1 MLMMLV
7 PIGCE
12 DARQTRYEAQV
23 RTSEQIMSDVQHW
36 ANRYELESENYEP
49 LLMRFVE
56 LRDAKGE
63 ICDGRLSA
71 RLPEYDRLHEDYEE
85 IKARAAP
92 AHQNY
97 DRLVIKRESLH
108 ANGKLDEAISLAE
121 EMIPLAEKL
130 RDQYWQLQID
140 AGNLIW
146 HLDIMN
152 GWMTELVV
160 PIGCEDARQTRYEAQ
175 VRTSEQI
182 MSDVQHWA
190 NRYELESGNYE
201 PLLMRFVEL
210 RDAKGEDL

>member
-1 MLMMLV
+1 MNHFSCGLWNS
-7 PIGCE
+7 E
-12 DARQTRYEAQV
+12 TR
-23 RTSEQIMSDVQHW
+23 RG
-36 ANRYELESENYEP
+36 
-49 LLMRFVE
+49 
-56 LRDAKGE
+56 K

-210 RDAKGEDL
+210 RDAKGRDL